1 MVRKMFHANY
11 ILLSASGKQ
20 NCSCSP
26 SPLPPRLF
34 FFFFCTLK
42 VFVLMPSVLRF
53 SALLKHFHGSDEIE
67 LLGLG
72 FKKYIYIYVYVCVL
86 QSDNVIFLER
96 FI

>member
-11 ILLSASGKQ
+11 ILLSTSGKQ

-26 SPLPPRLF
+26 LPITPSYFF

-42 VFVLMPSVLRF
+42 VFVLMPSVLQF
-53 SALLKHFHGSDEIE
+53 SALLKHFHGSDEIK

-72 FKKYIYIYVYVCVL
+72 FKKYICMCLCLAV
-86 QSDNVIFLER
+86 
-96 FI
+96 

>member
-1 MVRKMFHANY
+1 MPITFCCQHLESKIAAV
-11 ILLSASGKQ
+11 
-20 NCSCSP
+20 
-26 SPLPPRLF
+26 PPPHYHLVF

-72 FKKYIYIYVYVCVL
+72 FKKKIYIYVYVCVL